1 MKRQIS
7 LAGDVELNPG
17 PVTRKRN
24 ADSVLNSR
32 LQRYGLRPL
41 EVGGMGNCLFR
52 SVAHQLYNDESCH
65 FEIRISAVE
74 YLQKNPDR
82 FIESAVVD
90 TSWLEYITNM
100 SMEGTW
106 VITS

>member
-1 MKRQIS
+1 
-7 LAGDVELNPG
+7 
-17 PVTRKRN
+17 
-24 ADSVLNSR
+24 
-32 LQRYGLRPL
+32 
-41 EVGGMGNCLFR
+41 MGNCLFR
-52 SVAHQLYNDESCH
+52 SVAHQLYNGESRH

-82 FIESAVVD
+82 LIESAVVD

-106 VITS
+106 GDHIVMQAIAEALNLRIHVVGSSENFAEITLVQPPNISENCRSI